1 MWFFRTLPVL
11 PAISLSSGRPSIK
24 YSVHTLINRERSVQ
38 TLMNPESRIC
48 YKIFEKNT
56 SLNEHHQQFFL
67 DLIQNNICFYISTFQ
82 IHFHV
87 LYIFHSCLPAHCS
100 TSCSSSQPSWT
111 LSSTLN
117 LEVRSTK
124 IPLSCL
130 FQSFLRVTLFVHT
143 QLISVQLLHHWF
155 FKNASLPYH
164 SIALNTTHFK
174 ITTLFLRAFF

>member
-1 MWFFRTLPVL
+1 MCLFLVIMWFFRTLPVL

-143 QLISVQLLHHWF
+143 RMISVQL
-155 FKNASLPYH
+155 
-164 SIALNTTHFK
+164 
-174 ITTLFLRAFF
+174 